1 MAGSGSSAYHL
12 PMRLTLFILPLLL
25 LAGCVAREQTPVPKS
40 ELAKLQQEL
49 RRIRADH
56 PDLTNPAH
64 FSASRI
70 RGSNGWPSIEA
81 VGRRFKEA
89 YDDQG
94 WEWLVLTP
102 PEAWSDQVERLDEK
116 MMVALGET
124 YPMCVEVDAAI
135 ACDCL
140 VPIWD
145 DGIEVMPGLQTLN
158 MLKLRAHIQL
168 RRGQHEEARKEVRRM
183 VQIAW
188 RFDGAWC
195 TLGLILEA
203 GFRRLAVEAVLHL
216 TEEAPDS
223 TVVLAEALR
232 LASVESPSLLA
243 CSSFD
248 LVHTVQ
254 DAQAFLDISTEEWKD
269 RRADPAYEDFTVE
282 QELVMVRECLLEV
295 ERVFELV
302 RDNEWNLS
310 EVDDAR
316 AYLKAVR
323 AEVAR
328 MTPFEWYVVSQD
340 SIIYAAY
347 QLLKNSMVSNTQ
359 RILLQM
365 RKLELESKSAVD
377 LVELVD
383 LPNGLEFQD
392 ADATVLIVP
401 VAGHPIRDW
410 DEDETIATYPKLGR

>member
-1 MAGSGSSAYHL
+1 
-12 PMRLTLFILPLLL
+12 MRSNLLVLSVLL

-40 ELAKLQQEL
+40 ELASLRQEL
-49 RRIRADH
+49 QRIRADH
-56 PDLTNPAH
+56 PELMTPEQ
-64 FSASRI
+64 FSAARV
-70 RGSNGWPSIEA
+70 RGSNGWTSIEDI
-81 VGRRFKEA
+81 GRRFKEA

-124 YPMCVEVDAAI
+124 YPMCAEVDAAI

-140 VPIWD
+140 VPVWD

-168 RRGQHEEARKEVRRM
+168 QRGQYEEARKEVRRM

-216 TEEAPDS
+216 TEEDPDS
-223 TVVLAEALR
+223 TVVLAEALKV
-232 LASVESPSLLA
+232 ASVESTSLLA
-243 CSSFD
+243 SSSFD
-248 LVHTVQ
+248 LAHAVQ
-254 DAQAFLDISTEEWKD
+254 DAQFFLDISHDEWKD

-282 QELVMVRECLLEV
+282 QELVMVRESLIEV
-295 ERVFELV
+295 ERVLDLV
-302 RDNEWNLS
+302 RANEWRLS

-328 MTPFEWYVVSQD
+328 MTPFEWSVVSQD

-359 RILLQM
+359 GILLQM

-377 LVELVD
+377 FVELVD

-392 ADATVLIVP
+392 ADATVRIVP
-401 VAGHPIRDW
+401 TAGHPIREWDDW
-410 DEDETIATYPKLGR
+410 DGEDYVAEYPKLGH